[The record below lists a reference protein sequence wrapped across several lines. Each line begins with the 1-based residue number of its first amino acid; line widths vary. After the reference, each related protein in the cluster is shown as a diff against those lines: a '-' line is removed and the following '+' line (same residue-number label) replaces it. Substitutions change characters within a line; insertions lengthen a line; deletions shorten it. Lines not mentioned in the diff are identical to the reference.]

1 MTFNTYQQTLD
12 YLFQQLPMFQ
22 RVGAVAFKK
31 DLTNIKALCE
41 LLGNPQ
47 EQFPS
52 IHLAGTNGK
61 GSTAHILASVLQAH
75 GLKVGVHTSPHYR
88 DFRERI
94 KINGALAS
102 EQFVIDFV
110 EKHKSAWQEIQPSFF
125 ELAVAMAFQYFAE
138 QKVDI
143 AIIETGLGG
152 ELDST
157 NIIMPLLSVITN
169 ISYDHQKFL
178 GDTLPEIASAK
189 AGIIKQNIPVV
200 IGEKQTEIT
209 HVFEAK
215 AKTENT
221 PILYASDH
229 IEAQFLSN
237 DLHHST
243 FDIYKNEDLLYEK
256 LEVNLIGNYQRLNL
270 QTALQALELLPSDL
284 FQLEEEEL
292 RTGLKNLKK
301 STHFLGRWQVLSET
315 PLVLADSAHNEA
327 GIQSAMQYLHS
338 FSFEQLHIVLGFAN
352 DKDLDKVLPLFPENA
367 TYYFAKAD
375 VPRGLNAQILMEKAA
390 TFDLVGE
397 TYSSVKAA
405 LEKAKQKAKEEDLIY
420 VGGSIFVLAE
430 VV

>member
-1 MTFNTYQQTLD
+1 MTYQQTLD

-31 DLTNIKALCE
+31 DLTNIKTLCK

-61 GSTAHILASVLQAH
+61 GSTAHILAAILQAH

-94 KINGALAS
+94 KINGVLAS
-102 EQFVIDFV
+102 EEFVIDFV
-110 EKHKSAWQEIQPSFF
+110 EKYKSAWQEIRPSFF

-138 QKVDI
+138 EKVDI

-157 NIIMPLLSVITN
+157 NIITPILSVITN

-178 GDTLPEIASAK
+178 GDTLPEIASTK
-189 AGIIKQNIPVV
+189 AGIIKRNVPVV
-200 IGEKQTEIT
+200 IGEKQKEIT
-209 HVFEAK
+209 HVFDEKAK
-215 AKTENT
+215 AENS
-221 PILYASDH
+221 PIRYASNH
-229 IEAQFLSN
+229 IDAQFLSR
-237 DLHHST
+237 DLHYST
-243 FDIYKNEDLLYEK
+243 FNIYKKEKLWYEK
-256 LEVNLIGNYQRLNL
+256 LEVDLIGNYQRLNL
-270 QTALQALELLPSDL
+270 QTALQALDLLPKDVL
-284 FQLEEEEL
+284 QLKENKL
-292 RTGLKNLKK
+292 RKGLKHLKK
-301 STHFLGRWQVLSET
+301 STHFIGRWQVLSEI
-315 PLVLADSAHNEA
+315 PLILADSAHNEA
-327 GIQSAMQYLHS
+327 GIRSAMQYLQS

-352 DKDLDKVLPLFPENA
+352 DKDLDKVLPLFPKNA

-375 VPRGLNAQILMEKAA
+375 VPRGLEAQILMEKAA
-390 TFDLVGE
+390 TFNLNGE
-397 TYSSVKAA
+397 TCASVKAA
-405 LEKAKQKAKEEDLIY
+405 LESAKQAANKEDLIY

-430 VV
+430 VI